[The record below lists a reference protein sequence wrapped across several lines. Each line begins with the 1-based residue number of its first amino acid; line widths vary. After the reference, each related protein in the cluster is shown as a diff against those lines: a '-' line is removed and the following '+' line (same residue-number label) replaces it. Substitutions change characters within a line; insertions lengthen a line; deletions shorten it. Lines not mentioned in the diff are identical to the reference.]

1 MSESWEETH
10 FLARSCLFYFASG
23 KHAEKVFGILWLRQ
37 LLGCF
42 DFLLIVKR
50 CMLDQSFSLLGKD
63 YFLKKLDLRIEKAVK
78 RNFNDSG
85 FSRRF

>member
-37 LLGCF
+37 LLGFF

-50 CMLDQSFSLLGKD
+50 CMLDHSISLLGKN
-63 YFLKKLDLRIEKAVK
+63 YFLQKLDLRIEKAVK
-78 RNFNDSG
+78 RYFNDFV
-85 FSRRF
+85 FSRKF